1 MIYLDNAATTKIL
14 PEILNTM
21 MPYLTDNYGNAGS
34 LHKLGRDASNA
45 VEKARQQVADFLN
58 CQPENIIFTS
68 GGSEANNLAI
78 KGIAPYLLRKGKTG
92 IATSAV
98 EHDSV
103 FNALRDLKR
112 GFYPITIP
120 VDRCCICDSTALED
134 SLGAMS
140 NSSSPI
146 GLVSVMYANN
156 ITGAINNVEKLA
168 SIAHNKG
175 AMFHTDC
182 VQAAGFNELD
192 VKKIGCDFLS
202 LSGHKI
208 HAPKGVGALYV
219 KDRSKLSPLI
229 SGGSAQEFGLR
240 GGTENVAG
248 IVGFG
253 KACEIANNY
262 RIQNHSIIE
271 TCRKEF
277 AKTLY
282 SEFQNEGMLD
292 ILSFNAY
299 EQRGKIVNFRVD
311 SVDAQVL
318 LLLLDIKGVCVSA
331 GSACQSRE
339 SKANKTLL
347 AIGLTEEQ
355 ARQSIRVS
363 FSKCNV
369 IDEARVAARRIVECV
384 QTIQGLRS

>member
-1 MIYLDNAATTKIL
+1 MMIYLDNAATTKVL
-14 PEILNTM
+14 PEVLDAM
-21 MPYLTDNYGNAGS
+21 MPYLTTNYGNAGS
-34 LHKLGRDASNA
+34 LHKLGREASSA
-45 VEKARQQVADFLN
+45 IETARQQVADFLN

-78 KGIAPYLLRKGKTG
+78 KGVATYLLSKGKTG

-120 VDRCCICDSTALED
+120 VNRGCICDSIALED
-134 SLGAMS
+134 SLRAMS

-248 IVGFG
+248 IDPLKKLGEQDFWHLTKEGYEG
-253 KACEIANNY
+253 KNYAAFTANYDRYVPGQVNACVPPEVAT
-262 RIQNHSIIE
+262 IIE
-271 TCRKEF
+271 NGIKNLFDNYCR
-277 AKTLY
+277 
-282 SEFQNEGMLD
+282 
-292 ILSFNAY
+292 NAADW
-299 EQRGKIVNFRVD
+299 VD
-311 SVDAQVL
+311 S
-318 LLLLDIKGVCVSA
+318 
-331 GSACQSRE
+331 
-339 SKANKTLL
+339 L
-347 AIGLTEEQ
+347 AKIEEQ
-355 ARQSIRVS
+355 
-363 FSKCNV
+363 CNQLWGQL
-369 IDEARVAARRIVECV
+369 E
-384 QTIQGLRS
+384 

>member
-1 MIYLDNAATTKIL
+1 MMIYLDNAATTKVL
-14 PEILNTM
+14 PEVLDAM
-21 MPYLTDNYGNAGS
+21 MPYLTTNYGNAGS
-34 LHKLGRDASNA
+34 LHKLGREASSA
-45 VEKARQQVADFLN
+45 IETARQQVADFLN

-78 KGIAPYLLRKGKTG
+78 KGVATYLLSKGKTG

-120 VDRCCICDSTALED
+120 VNRGCICDSIALED
-134 SLGAMS
+134 SLMAMS

-253 KACEIANNY
+253 KACEIAYKNGRQTRDTIGKFCSTFVANLIY
-262 RIQNHSIIE
+262 VFEKYGIRELLEFNSI
-271 TCRKEF
+271 
-277 AKTLY
+277 A
-282 SEFQNEGMLD
+282 N
-292 ILSFNAY
+292 
-299 EQRGKIVNFRVD
+299 KIVNFRV
-311 SVDAQVL
+311 SGIDAQTL
-318 LLLLDIKGVCVSA
+318 LLLLDTKGVCVSA

-339 SKANKTLL
+339 SKPNKTLL
-347 AIGLTEEQ
+347 AIGLSDEE

-363 FSKCNV
+363 FSGYNTA
-369 IDEARVAARRIVECV
+369 DEVRMAAHIIAGCVNSIV
-384 QTIQGLRS
+384 GMKD